1 MCFFDSIDLKFMELY
16 VGMDRKRH
24 QMAID
29 IPMQRKQRLGKL
41 DGGFAGD
48 QVALLSILRS

>member
-1 MCFFDSIDLKFMELY
+1 MELY